1 MECDVV
7 SGGETDIRIGRVT
20 ISHYRGERWG
30 FYRTCGVD
38 WRCWKI
44 GPVWVYWWPRRER
57 A

>member
-30 FYRTCGVD
+30 FYHARGVD